1 MLPGTHGR
9 SYYPAQRAR
18 SAGWARLNHATG
30 SAMLQSMRQATKS
43 WASRA
48 VIIVLALSFG
58 AWGINDVFTGGS
70 RSAVATVGEV
80 DVPTVLFDRQFQRA
94 LQRER
99 ERSGRPD
106 LTRDEAHQA
115 GLTGQ
120 VLNLLVR
127 EYLLDAE
134 AARLGLRAADAS
146 VMQELAGSPAFS
158 NEQGQF
164 DPELYDLV
172 LERNNMT
179 RADYEDLIRVDL
191 LRDQILSAVG
201 GNRRVPEAMI
211 DAVHRYRAEER
222 SAQLALVPA
231 GGMAGLSE
239 PGETAIRAY
248 YDENTASF
256 LAPERR
262 SAVLVQ
268 LTAEAMVSEIE
279 LSDEDVYA
287 EYEARIDEFDVPER
301 RAVIQINAQDEALI
315 REGAQRIA
323 EGEDFDTVADD
334 LERRGAAVL
343 PIPNFEADGP
353 LKAMSEAVFRLTE
366 GSVSEPVQTAF
377 GWHLFKVEKVE
388 LARRLS
394 FEEVKQDLH
403 DEMALDLAGA
413 GLFRLSTVLEDE
425 LGGGASL
432 EMGAA
437 AVGVEPVVLNG
448 VTRTGLDRS
457 GTPVLVELSE
467 RDSILT
473 LVFETA
479 EGQESL
485 LTELGDGSFA
495 ILRVDE
501 VVLPAPRP
509 LDEVRYQ
516 VRSALMREEER
527 QAAERVANALAERVR
542 AGEDLAAAARDAGLA
557 VTTLD
562 NVRRNGQ
569 GAGSDAS
576 FALIQA
582 LFERQEGDRDPI
594 VAQTAGGWGVA
605 VLTGVTDAGR
615 GATGEERDRLRDQL
629 SRAWRSDVTDAYRAA
644 LYGRHD
650 ISVNQGTLSALF
662 NPQN

>member
-1 MLPGTHGR
+1 
-9 SYYPAQRAR
+9 
-18 SAGWARLNHATG
+18 
-30 SAMLQSMRQATKS
+30 MLQSMRQATKS

-146 VMQELAGSPAFS
+146 VMQELADSPAFS
-158 NEQGQF
+158 NEQGRF

-179 RADYEDLIRVDL
+179 RAEYEDLIRIDL

-201 GNRRVPEAMI
+201 GDRNVPESLI

-231 GGMAGLSE
+231 RGMAGLAE
-239 PGETAIRAY
+239 PGKTAIQAY
-248 YDENTASF
+248 YEANTASF
-256 LAPERR
+256 MAPERR

-268 LTAEAMVSEIE
+268 LTAQDMVSEIE

-301 RAVIQINAQDEALI
+301 RAVIQINAQNETLI
-315 REGAQRIA
+315 REGAQRLA
-323 EGEDFDTVADD
+323 EGADFDIVADD
-334 LERRGAAVL
+334 LERGGATVL
-343 PIPNFEADGP
+343 TIPDFEADGP
-353 LKAMSEAVFRLTE
+353 LKAASEAVFRLSE
-366 GSVSEPVQTAF
+366 GSVSEPVQTPF
-377 GWHLFKVEKVE
+377 GWHLFKVESVE

-394 FEEVKQDLH
+394 FEEVKQELH

-437 AVGVEPVVLNG
+437 AVGVEPIVLNG

-467 RDSILT
+467 RDNILT
-473 LVFETA
+473 LVFETT
-479 EGQESL
+479 EGRESH

-509 LDEVRYQ
+509 LEEVRSQ
-516 VRSALMREEER
+516 VRSALMREGEKE
-527 QAAERVANALAERVR
+527 AAERVANALADRVR
-542 AGEDLAAAARDAGLA
+542 VGEDLSAAARDAGLS

-569 GAGSDAS
+569 GAGTDAS
-576 FALIQA
+576 FALIQR
-582 LFERQEGDRDPI
+582 LFERNEGDREPI
-594 VAQTAGGWGVA
+594 VAETADGWGVA
-605 VLTGVTDAGR
+605 VLTRVDDTGR
-615 GATGEERDRLRDQL
+615 GATGEERDRLREQL
-629 SRAWRSDVTDAYRAA
+629 SRAWRSDLTDAYRAA

-662 NPQN
+662 NQQN

>member
-1 MLPGTHGR
+1 
-9 SYYPAQRAR
+9 
-18 SAGWARLNHATG
+18 
-30 SAMLQSMRQATKS
+30 MLQSMRQATKS

-80 DVPTVLFDRQFQRA
+80 DVPTVCSTAQFQRA

-146 VMQELAGSPAFS
+146 VMRELQSAPAFS
-158 NEQGQF
+158 NEQGRF

-179 RADYEDLIRVDL
+179 RAEYEDLIRIDL

-201 GNRRVPEAMI
+201 GDRNVPESLI

-222 SAQLALVPA
+222 SAQLALIPA
-231 GGMAGLSE
+231 RGIGGLAE
-239 PGETAIRAY
+239 PGETAVQAY
-248 YDENTASF
+248 YEANTASF
-256 LAPERR
+256 MAPERR

-268 LTAEAMVSEIE
+268 LTAEDMVSEIE

-315 REGAQRIA
+315 RDGAQRLK

-334 LERRGAAVL
+334 LERRGASVL

-353 LKAMSEAVFRLTE
+353 LKAASEAVFRLSE

-394 FEEVKQDLH
+394 FAEVKQELH

-413 GLFRLSTVLEDE
+413 GLFRPQGMETSF
-425 LGGGASL
+425 GRRSL
-432 EMGAA
+432 ERAQPQSA
-437 AVGVEPVVLNG
+437 RADLLNG
-448 VTRTGLDRS
+448 VTAPPPA
-457 GTPVLVELSE
+457 GTPVLVELSQAGQ
-467 RDSILT
+467 SPT
-473 LVFETA
+473 LVFETG
-479 EGQESL
+479 EGPGIASH
-485 LTELGDGSFA
+485 ELGTA
-495 ILRVDE
+495 ACILRVDE
-501 VVLPAPRP
+501 GCWPRRAPGGGAPQVVGAQRAG
-509 LDEVRYQ
+509 EKEARA
-516 VRSALMREEER
+516 R
-527 QAAERVANALAERVR
+527 ANALANRVMARPHRSRPGRRPRRDDPRQCGADGRVPTRMPFALSGVVR
-542 AGEDLAAAARDAGLA
+542 AERRAIGAVSSRKARMA
-557 VTTLD
+557 
-562 NVRRNGQ
+562 
-569 GAGSDAS
+569 
-576 FALIQA
+576 
-582 LFERQEGDRDPI
+582 
-594 VAQTAGGWGVA
+594 GVA
-605 VLTGVTDAGR
+605 VRTASPMPAGR
-615 GATGEERDRLRDQL
+615 DRQGAPPRDQL
-629 SRAWRSDVTDAYRAA
+629 SRAWRATYAESYRAA
-644 LYGRHD
+644 PLTA
-650 ISVNQGTLSALF
+650 GTKSR
-662 NPQN
+662 